1 MSLMNASFDYTL
13 LADTPPLTR
22 DGLVLAAERMLL
34 VADEACVIAE
44 HLSLL
49 ADGPERR
56 GDADEAMVLSEQI
69 ARTIAWLNEA
79 QGALLFG

>member
-1 MSLMNASFDYTL
+1 MSLIKTPFDHTL

-22 DGLVLAAERMLL
+22 DGVVLAAERMLL
-34 VADEACVIAE
+34 VADEAGVIAE
-44 HLSLL
+44 HLGRL
-49 ADGPERR
+49 ADDP
-56 GDADEAMVLSEQI
+56 DADEAMVVSEQI